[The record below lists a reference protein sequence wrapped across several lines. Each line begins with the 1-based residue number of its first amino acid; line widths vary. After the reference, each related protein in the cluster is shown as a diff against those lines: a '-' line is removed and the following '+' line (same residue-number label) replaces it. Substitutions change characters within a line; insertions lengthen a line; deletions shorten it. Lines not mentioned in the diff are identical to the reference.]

1 MTFTLTA
8 QKREK
13 TGTTASEHIRAE
25 GFLPAIVYGADEEAL
40 PVTLNAKEFARVLK
54 EAGESSV
61 ITLQGIDTEKQVL
74 IHEVDFDPVLGG
86 VRHADLYVVK
96 KGQKVTVEVPL
107 VFVDVAPAEK
117 ELGAMIIKVIHEIEV
132 EAEPQNL
139 PHEIEI
145 SLASLATLEDQIL
158 VKDITLPAGV
168 ETTLEPE
175 EVVVTV
181 AAAKTEEPE
190 IPAEAVDVAN
200 IEISEERGKKE
211 DEVISD

>member
-13 TGTTASEHIRAE
+13 IGTTASEHIRAE
-25 GFLPAIVYGADEEAL
+25 GSLPAIVYGADEEAM
-40 PVTLNAKEFARVLK
+40 PITLNAKEFARIFK

-61 ITLQGIDTEKQVL
+61 ITLQGLGVEKQVL
-74 IHEVDFDPVLGG
+74 VHDVDFDPVLGG
-86 VRHADLYVVK
+86 IRHADLYAVK
-96 KGQKVTVEVPL
+96 KGQKVTVDVPL
-107 VFVDVAPAEK
+107 VFIDVAPAEK

-139 PHEIEI
+139 PHEIEV
-145 SLASLATLEDQIL
+145 SLTTLATLEDQIL
-158 VKDITLPAGV
+158 VKNIKLPAHV
-168 ETTLEPE
+168 VTTLDPE
-175 EVVVTV
+175 DVVVTV
-181 AAAKTEEPE
+181 AAAKEEE
-190 IPAEAVDVAN
+190 AETIAESIDVAN